1 MGDHWRAIHSAFDMI
16 HQTDSMERSLG
27 PKHGAQGKRRSGAE
41 TGRLAG
47 RFLQKSRQ
55 DVKCLDDGPFD
66 GSGRLDRW
74 MDGRERESTRRP

>member
-47 RFLQKSRQ
+47 RILQKSRQ

-66 GSGRLDRW
+66 GSGRLERW
-74 MDGRERESTRRP
+74 MNGREKESTRRR